1 MTTEKESL
9 RYQSMLNEVE
19 SIVEK
24 LNHQQLDLDDLV
36 GHIERGYELLNK
48 MRERLDQ
55 TKEKIDALQR
65 ANDTKTE

>member
-55 TKEKIDALQR
+55 TQEKIDALQR